1 MTDQRRKMPSEDD
14 LERTILA
21 LVAERGEG
29 KTICPSEAARALAGN
44 DPTAWSRLMPLVR
57 RAAIRLMK
65 EGRVEIRRKGR
76 VVDPDDF
83 RGVYRLAL
91 PGSPSTAGL

>member
-1 MTDQRRKMPSEDD
+1 MTSARGGLPSEDELD
-14 LERTILA
+14 RTILD
-21 LVAERGEG
+21 LVAARGAG